1 MNLSCEYMSIF
12 HVFLKFPQYPENLK
26 THPNQTKKDKT
37 FAKGSSFHYLSQ
49 KITLLED
56 SRQYKSAEDW
66 VNHLLAKGK
75 YAFALHQ
82 FRADFPEQSDTANK
96 FALKRLV
103 DKEQIISIHK
113 GYYLIIPPQYRSKGI
128 LPPTLFL
135 DAFMKEL
142 DRPYYLAL
150 LNAAAYHGASH
161 QQPQEFFVVTGFP
174 VLRPMQ
180 KKGLKINYISKKEI
194 PEPLLDTRKTEAGYL
209 KISNPALTATDL
221 IQYAKRVGGI
231 NRVATVLSE
240 LAESIQPDAFNS
252 NLLQHVPVTALQ
264 RLGYL
269 LDKIFDNQPLA
280 NALYMALQNNNAPLF
295 RIPLKASAPAKGFAS
310 DERWKVIVNTE
321 IEIDE

>member
-1 MNLSCEYMSIF
+1 M
-12 HVFLKFPQYPENLK
+12 
-26 THPNQTKKDKT
+26 
-37 FAKGSSFHYLSQ
+37 
-49 KITLLED
+49 ED
-56 SRQYKSAEDW
+56 SRQYRNAEDW
-66 VNHLLAKGK
+66 ANHLLAKGK

-82 FRADFPEQSDTANK
+82 FRADFPEQSNTANK

-135 DAFMKEL
+135 DAFMRDL
-142 DRPYYLAL
+142 NRPYYLAL

-221 IQYAKRVGGI
+221 IQYAKRVGGM

-240 LAESIQPDAFNS
+240 LVKSIQPDAFNS

-269 LDKIFDNQPLA
+269 LDKIFDTQPLA
-280 NALYMALQNNNAPLF
+280 NALYRAMQNNNTPLF

-310 DERWKVIVNTE
+310 DERWKVIVNTT
-321 IEIDE
+321 IELDE

>member
-1 MNLSCEYMSIF
+1 
-12 HVFLKFPQYPENLK
+12 V
-26 THPNQTKKDKT
+26 KT
-37 FAKGSSFHYLSQ
+37 FAKSRIIHYFLQ
-49 KITLLED
+49 KITRLEATRQ
-56 SRQYKSAEDW
+56 SRNAEDW
-66 VNHLLAKGK
+66 ANHLPAKGK
-75 YAFALHQ
+75 YAFTLGR
-82 FRADFPEQSDTANK
+82 FRADFQEQSDTANK
-96 FALKRLV
+96 FTLKRLV
-103 DKEQIISIHK
+103 DKEQIISINK

-150 LNAAAYHGASH
+150 LNAAAHHGASH
-161 QQPQEFFVVTGFP
+161 QQAQEFFVVTGFP
-174 VLRPMQ
+174 LLRPMQ

-231 NRVATVLSE
+231 NRVVTVLSE

-252 NLLQHVPVTALQ
+252 NLLQHVPVTGFQ

-269 LDKIFDNQPLA
+269 LDKIFDNQPPV
-280 NALYMALQNNNAPLF
+280 NAFYMALQINKASRF
-295 RIPLKASAPAKGFAS
+295 RIPWKASAPAKGFTS
-310 DERWKVIVNTE
+310 DERWKVIVNSV
-321 IEIDE
+321 IDLDRFPHYEQICMVQNKMQSSQSE

>member
-1 MNLSCEYMSIF
+1 
-12 HVFLKFPQYPENLK
+12 LK
-26 THPNQTKKDKT
+26 
-37 FAKGSSFHYLSQ
+37 
-49 KITLLED
+49 D
-56 SRQYKSAEDW
+56 SRQYKNVEDW
-66 VNHLLAKGK
+66 INHLLAHGK

-82 FRADFPEQSDTANK
+82 LRAVFPEQSDTANK

-103 DKEQIISIHK
+103 DKEIIISVHK

-161 QQPQEFFVVTGFP
+161 QQPQEFFVITNFP

-194 PEPLLDTRKTEAGYL
+194 PATLLDNRKTEAGYL

-231 NRVATVLSE
+231 NRVATILAE
-240 LAESIQPDAFNS
+240 LAESIQPNDFNN
-252 NLLQHVPVTALQ
+252 NLLEHVPVTALQ

-269 LDKIFDNQPLA
+269 LDKVFDNQSLA
-280 NALYMALQNNNAPLF
+280 NALYHALKKNESPLF
-295 RIPLKASAPAKGFAS
+295 RIPLKASAAVKGFTS

>member
-1 MNLSCEYMSIF
+1 M
-12 HVFLKFPQYPENLK
+12 
-26 THPNQTKKDKT
+26 
-37 FAKGSSFHYLSQ
+37 
-49 KITLLED
+49 
-56 SRQYKSAEDW
+56 EDW
-66 VNHLLAKGK
+66 VYLRLTQGK

-82 FRADFPEQSDTANK
+82 LRSAFLGQSNTANK

-103 DKEQIISIHK
+103 DKGLIISIHK
-113 GYYLIIPPQYRSKGI
+113 GYYLIIPHQYRSKGI
-128 LPPTLFL
+128 LPPSLFL
-135 DAFMKEL
+135 DEFMKEL

-161 QQPQEFFVVTGFP
+161 QQPQEFFVVTRFP

-180 KKGLKINYISKKEI
+180 KKGLKINYLSKKGI
-194 PEPLLDTRKTEAGYL
+194 PVSLLDTRKTEAGYL

-231 NRVATVLSE
+231 NRVATILAE
-240 LAESIQPDAFNS
+240 LVESIQPDAFDN

-264 RLGYL
+264 RFGYL
-269 LDKIFDNQPLA
+269 LDKVFDNQSLA
-280 NALYMALQNNNAPLF
+280 NALYHALEKNNFLLF
-295 RIPLKASAPAKGFAS
+295 RIPLKASAPMKGFEV

>member
-1 MNLSCEYMSIF
+1 MSKSGKPKI
-12 HVFLKFPQYPENLK
+12 PPESNK
-26 THPNQTKKDKT
+26 GKKEKT
-37 FAKGSSFHYLSQ
+37 FAKSSIIHYLSQ

-56 SRQYKSAEDW
+56 SRQYRNAEDW
-66 VNHLLAKGK
+66 ANHLLAKGK
-75 YAFALHQ
+75 YAFALSQ

-174 VLRPMQ
+174 VLRPMK

-194 PEPLLDTRKTEAGYL
+194 PTSLLDTRKTEAGFL

-231 NRVATVLSE
+231 NRVATVLAE
-240 LAESIQPDAFNS
+240 LAESIQPDSFDN

-264 RLGYL
+264 RLGYM
-269 LDKIFDNQPLA
+269 LDKVFDNQPLA
-280 NALYMALQNNNAPLF
+280 NALYQALQKNESPLF
-295 RIPLKASAPAKGFAS
+295 RIPLKASALAKGFAA
-310 DERWKVIVNTE
+310 DEKWKVILNTKV
-321 IEIDE
+321 EIDD